1 MKTRTLLALMGAL
14 FVGATLFA
22 TPTAENTPDKFV
34 RYVEATG
41 AQYVDTGIVGRYN
54 TKAECKVEWMNFT
67 DSAFLAC
74 GDWSASK
81 RFFMCYCRNTSGNMM
96 TAQGT
101 GDNVRYNDADLLLE
115 KRRVYTY
122 LSESTAADGD
132 NVSTNIVTIDG
143 TKVFTKGY
151 SAIDTG
157 RNLYV
162 FACNQKA
169 NTVIGK
175 SQTRCY
181 GLTIWQGSAEG
192 GSMTKVRDF
201 KPCVKNGRAGLYDTV
216 SETIFYSASGTD
228 LTYDKNC
235 DVPDAFID
243 YVESFGGSYV
253 DTKVTGRSGTAA
265 KMEMAFMESAD
276 QGFLEARKGSNGRF
290 YLFHN
295 YSNNKW
301 LYGYGGYFSFGSYEP
316 RRKYYVESSLASGSQ
331 VIKVG
336 EDGPDGATTTLVDKT
351 DTATIDTG
359 LDMYLF
365 KCNYD
370 GSAQYGSKARV
381 YWLQIFQDGVMV
393 RDFKPCLK
401 YGEAALYDDVSKTI
415 FYPEGDPLGYDNS
428 VAANADELVFVDYIE
443 SDGFTHLDTQV
454 AANSPTRA
462 TGTFSWTQMRTADQ
476 EKQYLDESYHSYLAC
491 GCYNSGS
498 DANRFYLVTQTAQKP
513 WIGYGNDAQSFGS
526 AFVADTKY
534 DFEVSFAAGAQTATF
549 TPESGSISTVS
560 KTWPGEASG
569 CSNLYLF
576 ACNDAKNKKPIY
588 RSAARCY
595 GLTIYQGG
603 ETPVRNFKPCVKD
616 GQAALY
622 DTVSK
627 RLFYP
632 VPAIPAEGNTGAVTE
647 ESAQAPVV
655 AYLEY
660 VETDGT
666 QYIDTGVIGKAGTVA
681 EFIETNLR
689 PNGGAEECFL
699 GAIGSD
705 ANSRF
710 YMWYHGGIDTLAFGY
725 ANSYWRPSLSDPATP
740 AAEWKEGYADVC
752 RLYCNA
758 TNHAR
763 VAFSV
768 GTQRISIIDD
778 TAGTRTVISE
788 RTLAN
793 DINTGR
799 NLYLFANNSNGTAAS
814 FAKSRLYWLK
824 LWQNG
829 VHVRKFQPVR
839 LKNGLVGLWDFVEEK
854 TYLPKTSTG
863 GLAYFSAVGPE
874 AGKLFNKGFVI
885 IVR

>member
-1 MKTRTLLALMGAL
+1 MKARTLLAFTGAL
-14 FVGATLFA
+14 ACVCATLFA
-22 TPTAENTPDKFV
+22 APTPENTPDKFV

-41 AQYVDTGIVGRYN
+41 SQYVDTGIVGRYN

-74 GDWSASK
+74 GDWSDNT
-81 RFFMCYCRNTSGNMM
+81 RFFMCHCSTASGNMF
-96 TAQGT
+96 AGYRT
-101 GDNVRYNDADLLLE
+101 GSKVTYDGSDLLFE
-115 KRRVYTY
+115 KKRVYTY
-122 LSESTAADGD
+122 TSDYSAPDGS
-132 NVSTNIVTIDG
+132 NNSTNTVYIDE
-143 TKVFTKGY
+143 TKVFTKV
-151 SAIDTG
+151 ATALDTELS
-157 RNLYV
+157 LYV
-162 FACNQKA
+162 FSMNHKGSAYGNSK
-169 NTVIGK
+169 
-175 SQTRCY
+175 TRCY
-181 GLTIWQGSAEG
+181 GLKIWQDGAL
-192 GSMTKVRDF
+192 VREF

-216 SETIFYSASGTD
+216 SETIFYSGSGKD
-228 LTYDKNC
+228 LTYDPNS

-243 YVESFGGSYV
+243 YVESFGNSYI
-253 DTKVTGRSGTAA
+253 DTKVIGRSGTAA
-265 KMEMAFMESAD
+265 KMEMAWMGTSSD
-276 QGFLEARKGSNGRF
+276 QALLDSRDGTDKRF
-290 YLFHN
+290 YLAHRN
-295 YSNNKW
+295 GGDKW
-301 LYGYGGYFSFGSYEP
+301 LWGYGSYGNFGSLTPGERYHVDSSYAVGAQTITVREGGSGGTVVSSYEGT
-316 RRKYYVESSLASGSQ
+316 S
-331 VIKVG
+331 
-336 EDGPDGATTTLVDKT
+336 DT
-351 DTATIDTG
+351 DIDTG
-359 LDMYLF
+359 RSLYLF
-365 KCNYD
+365 CCNQS
-370 GSAQYGSKARV
+370 GGTLAKQYWGKARV

-428 VAANADELVFVDYIE
+428 VAANPDEVVYVDYIE

-462 TGTFSWTQMRTADQ
+462 TGTFSWTQVRSTNE
-476 EKQYLDESYHSYLAC
+476 EKQYLDENYHSYLAC

-513 WIGYGNDAQSFGS
+513 WIGYGNNSASFGS
-526 AFVADTKY
+526 AYAAGTKY
-534 DFEVSFAAGAQTATF
+534 AFDVSFAAGAQSVSLVPEGGSDIGTTA
-549 TPESGSISTVS
+549 SWS
-560 KTWPGEASG
+560 GEASG

-622 DTVSK
+622 DTVSE
-627 RLFYP
+627 RIFYP

-647 ESAQAPVV
+647 ESALSPVE

-725 ANSYWRPSLSDPATP
+725 ANSYWRPSKDDPDMTATQ
-740 AAEWKEGYADVC
+740 WSVGYEDVY
-752 RLYCNA
+752 RLYYD
-758 TNHAR
+758 TTTHAK
-763 VAFSV
+763 VEFS
-768 GTQRISIIDD
+768 
-778 TAGTRTVISE
+778 AGSQKVTTINDSTGEQTVISR
-788 RTLAN
+788 RTLAD
-793 DINTGR
+793 DIDTGKALYVFAR
-799 NLYLFANNSNGTAAS
+799 NNNGSADS

-824 LWQNG
+824 VKQDG
-829 VHVRKFQPVR
+829 SYVRKFQPVR